1 MKKLYKSRK
10 NKVIAGVCGGIAEY
24 FNVDPVLVRL
34 IAVLFVFTGGA
45 AVIAYIIGMIII
57 PHQPLEPLKID
68 AGMPPVP
75 DATPAVH
82 TESSGRTGSLIVGL
96 ILIVFGVHFLL
107 RHIPFFNNYYWWFWD
122 MGWHYFWPSILIAI
136 GLLIL
141 LRSARK

>member
-10 NKVIAGVCGGIAEY
+10 NKVIAGVCGGIAEH
-24 FNVDPVLVRL
+24 FDVDPVLIRL
-34 IAVLFVFTGGA
+34 IAVLFTFTGGA

-57 PHQPLEPLKID
+57 PDQPLEPIKID
-68 AGMPPVP
+68 GEIPPAPETTPPVRKE
-75 DATPAVH
+75 DF
-82 TESSGRTGSLIVGL
+82 GRTGSLIVGL

-136 GLLIL
+136 GLLII
-141 LRSARK
+141 LRSVRK